1 MIFTKKK
8 KWSINGAIE
17 RESSVF
23 YTIRK
28 EFKKQLIQKISEELN
43 CILLVGPRASG
54 KTSTIQDLEND
65 FEDTLFF

>member
-1 MIFTKKK
+1 M
-8 KWSINGAIE
+8 
-17 RESSVF
+17 F

-28 EFKKQLIQKISEELN
+28 QFKKQLIQKISEELN

-54 KTSTIQDLEND
+54 KTSTVQDLEND